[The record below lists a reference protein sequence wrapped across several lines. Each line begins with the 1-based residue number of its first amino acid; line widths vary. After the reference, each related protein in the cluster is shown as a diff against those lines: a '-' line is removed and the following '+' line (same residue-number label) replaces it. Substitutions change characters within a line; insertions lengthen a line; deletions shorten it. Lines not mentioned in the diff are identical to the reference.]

1 MTKKWKI
8 DHIGRTKIDLGK
20 DMDTNI
26 QNMIVS
32 QCNDGYMY

>member
-8 DHIGRTKIDLGK
+8 DHIGRTKIDLGE

-26 QNMIVS
+26 QNMNYISV
-32 QCNDGYMY
+32 